1 MALLPAFSEEVVD
14 EFAYSQ
20 EPGLTY
26 KMRVDQENGTAGQFI
41 GHVDGLAA
49 VEQAAYK
56 ILNTERGENEIYR
69 NSNGVY
75 QYGVEI
81 DDLFGLPI
89 PYVIP
94 ELDRRIKDALLQD
107 DRITAVGNFTFDIPR
122 KGVIHTTFTITS
134 IYGNIEI
141 NQDINMEAA

>member
-1 MALLPAFSEEVVD
+1 MALLPAISEEVVD
-14 EFAYSQ
+14 EFAYTE

-26 KMRVDQENGTAGQFI
+26 RMRVDQENGTAGQII
-41 GHVDGLAA
+41 GYIDGRAA
-49 VEQAAYK
+49 VEQAVYK

-69 NSNGVY
+69 G

-81 DDLFGLPI
+81 DDLFGLPM

-94 ELDRRIKDALLQD
+94 EVDRRITEALLMD
-107 DRITAVGNFTFDIPR
+107 DRIEAVGNFSFDIPR
-122 KGVIHTTFTITS
+122 RGVLRVSFLVTS

-141 NQDINMEAA
+141 NQDIKMEAA